1 MALGSCLPRGT
12 LTYDSGLWLN
22 PTVLSTTSTSCVM
35 LNNILCIS
43 HDPGT
48 LLERI
53 QAVFK
58 FKDNKIDQPKIY
70 LGDQVVNMIVYGAE
84 YWYMSE

>member
-1 MALGSCLPRGT
+1 
-12 LTYDSGLWLN
+12 
-22 PTVLSTTSTSCVM
+22 M